1 MYDNAMSAERAHMGL
16 GFFLLYRRL
25 HFFSL
30 LLYFDFDGISS
41 SSSSSSSSTCLL
53 QMIIV
58 KDDEETRLVARP
70 HHYRL
75 LRSSRSLTIILAD
88 WVSIL
93 GSAAPTS

>member
-1 MYDNAMSAERAHMGL
+1 MYDNAMSGERAHMGS

-41 SSSSSSSSTCLL
+41 ASSSSSSTCLL